1 MTVTEVSG
9 VSVTPGIR
17 QDLDPVEWKEHLYG
31 LTKERW
37 DSLSGKSFWITGAGT
52 GYGRAMSVAL
62 ASAGGKVFLSGRRKE
77 KLLESLEVMKRYGL
91 STDGCFVVDFDL
103 TDIKQIK
110 KACIKV
116 ETTCDS
122 LYGLVNN
129 AALPPRASLQEDT
142 LEYWERMFCTNVTA
156 PWLLTREIFPHM
168 KAGGAA
174 RVLFITSE
182 AGWAFTPGSGSY
194 NMNKAALN
202 NLSASMAAE
211 YAERFPDVDL
221 QMNALVP
228 GEARTEMNQG
238 SPYRPCA
245 VVSMTLILLSH
256 PNGGPNGRFFYRD
269 GRHMPFTYAPRYN
282 KHLI

>member
-1 MTVTEVSG
+1 MTVT
-9 VSVTPGIR
+9 VTPGVR
-17 QDLDPVEWKEHLYG
+17 QDVDPVKWKEHLYG

-52 GYGRAMSVAL
+52 GYGRSMCVAL
-62 ASAGGKVFLSGRRKE
+62 VSAGGQVFLSGRRKE
-77 KLLESLEVMKRYGL
+77 KLLESLEEIKKYGL
-91 STDGCFVVDFDL
+91 STDGCHIVDFDL
-103 TDIKQIK
+103 TDVKQIK
-110 KACIKV
+110 EACSRV
-116 ETTCDS
+116 EKMCNS

-129 AALPPRASLQEDT
+129 AALPPRDSLQEDT
-142 LEYWERMFCTNVTA
+142 LDYWERMFSTNVTA

-168 KAGGAA
+168 KAGGAV

-211 YAERFPDVDL
+211 YAESFPDADL

-238 SPYRPCA
+238 SPYSPYA

-256 PNGGPNGRFFYRD
+256 PKGGPNGKFFYRD
-269 GRHMPFTYAPRYN
+269 GRHLPFTYATQYN
-282 KHLI
+282 KLLI